1 MHFQVLAARIT
12 ELKQRARWNS
22 LESMVAVGSN
32 LIATCSLVMSII
44 FIIWVM
50 VISVMWVTWYSLLE
64 GPKEMAW
71 NTGEV
76 WCDHLFI
83 ILLDS
88 NSLLACWILNT
99 TSPRHSGL
107 HTLQEPKKKKKVFLF
122 AIAATLPNDA
132 LLWLPFFCWFNGLS
146 ILLIPSR
153 LLVRDPAL
161 RF

>member
-1 MHFQVLAARIT
+1 MHFHVLAARIT

-32 LIATCSLVMSII
+32 LIAPCSLVMSII

-76 WCDHLFI
+76 WCDHLSI

-88 NSLLACWILNT
+88 NSLLARWILNT
-99 TSPRHSGL
+99 TSPSHSGL
-107 HTLQEPKKKKKVFLF
+107 HTLQEPKKKSIFICNSSNFTKWCPAMVALFFVDSMVFLSF
-122 AIAATLPNDA
+122 WS
-132 LLWLPFFCWFNGLS
+132 LLGY
-146 ILLIPSR
+146 
-153 LLVRDPAL
+153 
-161 RF
+161 